1 MAEGDGTTTTTE
13 TTTTAADWRTG
24 LTGDYAPLAAEP
36 SLASFKGKDWSEVGP
51 VITKA
56 FVDTKRL
63 VGAKQEGA
71 LKVPGP
77 NAPAE
82 EVAAFRAAIGVPP
95 SPAEYKVKAHE
106 MMAHPQWNQEAQA
119 EFVKGAHAN
128 GFTPAQLDWVV
139 GWYGDFVGKSA
150 KDNARLETEA
160 KVELRNAWG
169 ANYDTY
175 MGAANRGLTR
185 MEKALGME
193 AGTLV
198 EATKGADPAAIAQL
212 FHHIES
218 TFVEHGFVV
227 GEPVAGVGVDE
238 AAAKITAL
246 YKELDTVPYQSPRA
260 DEIREEIIK
269 YQAAA
274 NRARRAA

>member
-1 MAEGDGTTTTTE
+1 MAEEPLTPPVE
-13 TTTTAADWRTG
+13 TPPPTPTWRDTLPEDLKAD
-24 LTGDYAPLAAEP
+24 ASLATFKDVP
-36 SLASFKGKDWSEVGP
+36 SLAKSYVE
-51 VITKA
+51 TK
-56 FVDTKRL
+56 KL
-63 VGAKQEGA
+63 VGQKA
-71 LKVPGP
+71 LTVPGP

-82 EVAAFRAAIGVPP
+82 EVAAFRAALGVPP

-106 MMAHPQWNQEAQA
+106 MMAHPSWNPEAQA

-160 KVELRNAWG
+160 KVELRNEWG

-185 MEKALGME
+185 MEKALGMDE
-193 AGTLV
+193 GTLV
-198 EATKGADPAAIAQL
+198 EATKGADPAAIARL
-212 FHHIES
+212 FQHIES
-218 TFVEHGFVV
+218 TFVEHGFVM
-227 GEPVAGVGVDE
+227 GEPVAGVSVEE
-238 AAAKITAL
+238 AGAKITAL
-246 YKELDTVPYQSPRA
+246 YKELDTVPYQSQRA

-269 YQAAA
+269 YQTAA